1 MFGVK
6 ELPLSQTKIMPSHKL
21 PDYPVVV
28 TLPVQWGEQ
37 DAFGHVNNVV
47 YIRWFETARIAYGIK
62 VGLATHR
69 DGGFVGPIL
78 AAVNCNYRRQVTFP
92 DTIHVGARIT
102 KFGRTSL
109 VMEYAVFSDAHQ
121 AIAADGVS
129 TLVVFD
135 YTTNRPRPIP
145 DELRQAVEQLEGKTF
160 DVAAK

>member
-1 MFGVK
+1 MN
-6 ELPLSQTKIMPSHKL
+6 ETSRPL

-47 YIRWFETARIAYGIK
+47 YFRWFETARIAYGIK
-62 VGLATHR
+62 VGLATSR
-69 DGGFVGPIL
+69 DGAKIGPIV
-78 AAVNCNYRRQVTFP
+78 AALNCNYRRQVKFP

-109 VMEYAVFSDAHQ
+109 VMEYAVFSEAHQ
-121 AIAADGVS
+121 AIAADGDS

-135 YTTNRPRPIP
+135 YTSNRPRPIP
-145 DELRQAVEQLEGKTF
+145 DELRTAVKQLEEKRF
-160 DVAAK
+160 DDATR

>member
-1 MFGVK
+1 MN
-6 ELPLSQTKIMPSHKL
+6 EPSRPLA
-21 PDYPVVV
+21 DYPVVV

-47 YIRWFETARIAYGIK
+47 YFRWFETARIAYGIK
-62 VGLATHR
+62 VGLAMRR
-69 DGGFVGPIL
+69 DGATIGPIV
-78 AAVNCNYRRQVTFP
+78 AALNCNYRRQVKYP

-121 AIAADGVS
+121 AVAADGDS

-160 DVAAK
+160 DAATK